1 MRRMGKR
8 MVSVIAMAMVLVFS
22 VSCMIP
28 QTAMVVEAAT
38 VKLSKTSAVMYPTET
53 LQLKVQGT
61 KKTVTWSSSKKSVA
75 TVSSKG
81 KISAKTPG
89 SAVISAKVGGK
100 SYKCKLTVRKPALCT
115 KGDNCER
122 EQILLNV
129 GNSYTLKLRGTK
141 AKVTWKTSNKKVA
154 TVTNGKVKA
163 VGEGECAIT
172 ATDTK
177 SKKKYICN
185 VQVTNWL
192 HAEVSS
198 LNMKV
203 GESRTIR
210 IDYDMTWGDVPYA
223 AYYNEDVSKG
233 KELLDGEWGEWKPN
247 DKSDYD
253 GPGYWTLKVTAK
265 KPGKTVLR
273 ITVSAVLDSDDYL
286 WYEKAGEEADFWY
299 YAEDQEY
306 IEIPITVTK

>member
-8 MVSVIAMAMVLVFS
+8 MVSVIAMAMALVFS

-38 VKLSKTSAVMYPTET
+38 IKLSQTSAVMYPTET

-61 KKTVTWSSSKKSVA
+61 KKTVTWSTSKKSVA

-100 SYKCKLTVRKPALCT
+100 SYKCKLTVRKQALCT
-115 KGDNCER
+115 TWDNCER

-129 GNSYTLKLRGTK
+129 GNSYELKLRGTQ
-141 AKVTWKTSNKKVA
+141 AKVTWKSSNKKVA
-154 TVTNGKVKA
+154 SVTNGKVKA

-210 IDYDMTWGDVPYA
+210 IDYDMTWGDVPCGVYW
-223 AYYNEDVSKG
+223 YEKVTKG
-233 KELLDGEWGEWKPN
+233 KELLAGEWGDWQHN
-247 DKSDYD
+247 DESDFE
-253 GPGYWTLKVTAK
+253 GSGYWTLKITAE
-265 KPGKTVLR
+265 KPGKTVLF
-273 ITVSAVLDSDDYL
+273 IAAYAVLDSDDYL
-286 WYEKAGEEADFWY
+286 RYEKAGEAADTWD

-306 IEIPITVTK
+306 IEIPITVTE